1 MAKEVDEA
9 SVVLVQK
16 HQLDSAQNKLG
27 ALNST
32 ISGIEE
38 SQAENSDNL
47 DDLLAQMSD
56 LLADAGID
64 PDDMTDV
71 EIDPEIQEM
80 LAVDEDAIAKAA
92 STISLL
98 DAIDASDTS
107 DWNTYINAV
116 ESYSER
122 NGIDLT
128 RDPFK
133 RLMTDTQRISI
144 EKRIN
149 EELTYKATN
158 CDKYD
163 YMIAGT
169 CGLIGGLIDIIF
181 VGAPGEGALTKLS
194 DKAADKAV
202 ESFASTLG
210 WNKENAE
217 NRGSNVTG
225 SAIGFLEGKFNVNYD
240 QATSNG
246 RNGTGGT
253 VKNMSMTNHHMKS
266 LGHSPDIIG
275 LFFSILDQF
284 NSTSHFI
291 SEGKIVS
298 VDTETFELKGSNF
311 VSKVFC
317 GFCNWLGHLF
327 SDMAGSSGTRNGT
340 GNRGAGIPIPFYSML
355 QLFDVG
361 EFGQHK
367 QTFATVAVKVFE
379 QGYDMRHGLAMA
391 IPVLITELL
400 TRIMWVM
407 KQRMYHGKDWKDCI
421 PSATNPE
428 LRRMLLVAHGS
439 LCLIDAGDAA
449 IRSGGDITQFL
460 LRTNLI
466 GWARFGTLAIKE
478 VTAWYRAGHL
488 DIDAANEY
496 LDDEYRR
503 MLAIK

>member
-1 MAKEVDEA
+1 MTKEVDEA

-27 ALNST
+27 TLNSA
-32 ISGIEE
+32 ISGIEG
-38 SQAENSDNL
+38 SQAENSGNL

-56 LLADAGID
+56 LLAGAGID
-64 PDDMTDV
+64 PSEMAGNEV
-71 EIDPEIQEM
+71 DPEIQKI
-80 LAVDEDAIAKAA
+80 LTVDEDAIAK
-92 STISLL
+92 STTTVSLL
-98 DAIDASDTS
+98 DTIDASDAS
-107 DWNTYINAV
+107 DWKTYINTV
-116 ESYSER
+116 SSYSER
-122 NGIDLT
+122 NDIDLT

-181 VGAPGEGALTKLS
+181 VGAPGEGTLTKLS
-194 DKAADKAV
+194 DSAIDKAV
-202 ESFASTLG
+202 ESFAGTLG

-217 NRGSNVTG
+217 NRGSDATG
-225 SAIGFLEGKFNVNYD
+225 SAIGFLEGKFKVNYD

-246 RNGTGGT
+246 RNGTGGA

-327 SDMAGSSGTRNGT
+327 SDMAGSSGTRNNT
-340 GNRGAGIPIPFYSML
+340 GGRGAGIPIPFYSMF

-449 IRSGGDITQFL
+449 IRSGGDITSFL

-496 LDDEYRR
+496 LDEEYRR

>member
-9 SVVLVQK
+9 SVVRVQK

-38 SQAENSDNL
+38 SQTENSDNL

-98 DAIDASDTS
+98 DAIEASDTS

-202 ESFASTLG
+202 EIFASTLG

-217 NRGSNVTG
+217 SRGSNVTG
-225 SAIGFLEGKFNVNYD
+225 SAEIQTVCLVEG
-240 QATSNG
+240 
-246 RNGTGGT
+246 
-253 VKNMSMTNHHMKS
+253 
-266 LGHSPDIIG
+266 
-275 LFFSILDQF
+275 
-284 NSTSHFI
+284 
-291 SEGKIVS
+291 
-298 VDTETFELKGSNF
+298 
-311 VSKVFC
+311 
-317 GFCNWLGHLF
+317 W
-327 SDMAGSSGTRNGT
+327 
-340 GNRGAGIPIPFYSML
+340 
-355 QLFDVG
+355 
-361 EFGQHK
+361 
-367 QTFATVAVKVFE
+367 
-379 QGYDMRHGLAMA
+379 
-391 IPVLITELL
+391 
-400 TRIMWVM
+400 
-407 KQRMYHGKDWKDCI
+407 
-421 PSATNPE
+421 
-428 LRRMLLVAHGS
+428 
-439 LCLIDAGDAA
+439 
-449 IRSGGDITQFL
+449 
-460 LRTNLI
+460 
-466 GWARFGTLAIKE
+466 
-478 VTAWYRAGHL
+478 
-488 DIDAANEY
+488 
-496 LDDEYRR
+496 
-503 MLAIK
+503 